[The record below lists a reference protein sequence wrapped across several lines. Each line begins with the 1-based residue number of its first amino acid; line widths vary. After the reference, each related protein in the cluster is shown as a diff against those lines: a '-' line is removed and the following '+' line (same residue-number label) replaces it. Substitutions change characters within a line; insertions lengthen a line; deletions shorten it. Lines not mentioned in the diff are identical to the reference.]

1 MIKGEE
7 TKMSTIVDV
16 KGTPYEQ
23 GVQEGEQLRDV
34 IARNIGTV
42 ERSLVDNHMD
52 SERYRT
58 FVARNLEFMRRA
70 HQDIYDEM
78 RGIADGA
85 QIPFDKIV
93 RLNIPAYFMDEYFS
107 QECSMLMVRGKAT
120 ADGNTYVIKN
130 RDMSMYIEQA
140 VIRREYPDGLKMVEI
155 NGAGTVTYPAC
166 GMNSYGLGVTNT
178 GFWSSKAP
186 SDVERV
192 DSAHIF
198 LNSHILLYHCKSA
211 KEALEQVKNT
221 PRMNGLNVI
230 LVDTR
235 DAYCVEMTK
244 DDVFV
249 QEDDGSGVFYRSNH
263 YISEKFSHLNPSPE
277 EYMSTFARYE
287 RIGELVQE
295 RYGKLRFQ
303 DLFRIMSDHKN
314 GVNAICRHPQGSV
327 LSQTISCSMFVLEDR
342 EAWTTIGNP
351 CEHLKF
357 TAI

>member
-1 MIKGEE
+1 MR
-7 TKMSTIVDV
+7 TIIEA
-16 KGTPYEQ
+16 KGTPYQQ
-23 GVQEGEQLRDV
+23 GVIQGEQLRETIEKNV
-34 IARNIGTV
+34 QTV
-42 ERSLVDNHMD
+42 LAEMEKNHMNT
-52 SERYRT
+52 ERYRS
-58 FVARNLEFMRRA
+58 FVDRNLRFMEQFHR
-70 HQDIYDEM
+70 DIYDEM
-78 RGIADGA
+78 KGIADGSGILF
-85 QIPFDKIV
+85 QDIV
-93 RLNIPAYFMDEYFS
+93 YLNIPAYFMDEYFN

-186 SDVERV
+186 SAAERV

-198 LNSHILLYHCKSA
+198 LNAHILLAQCKSA
-211 KEALEQVKNT
+211 KEALKCLEET

-230 LVDTR
+230 LVDTK
-235 DAYCVEMTK
+235 DAFCVEMTK
-244 DDVFV
+244 DEIFV
-249 QEDDGSGVFYRSNH
+249 MEDDGSGVLFRSNH
-263 YISEKFSHLNPSPE
+263 YISDKFCHLNPGRD
-277 EYMSTFARYE
+277 EYASTFMRYE
-287 RIGELVQE
+287 RIEELVKE

-314 GVNAICRHPQGSV
+314 GINAICRHPQGEV
-327 LSQTISCSMFVLEDR
+327 LSQTISSSMFVLEDC

-351 CEHLKF
+351 CESLRFAALK
-357 TAI
+357 

>member
-1 MIKGEE
+1 MN
-7 TKMSTIVDV
+7 TIVEV

-23 GVQEGEQLRDV
+23 GIQEGQQLRDV
-34 IARNIGTV
+34 ILRNIATV
-42 ERSLVDNHMD
+42 DRNLADNHMD

-58 FVARNLEFMRRA
+58 FVARNLEFMRRE

-85 QIPFDKIV
+85 QIPFDEIV

-107 QECSMLMVRGKAT
+107 QECSMLMARGEAT
-120 ADGNTYVIKN
+120 VDGKTYVIKN
-130 RDMSMYIEQA
+130 RDINMYLEQA
-140 VIRREYPDGLKMVEI
+140 IIRREYPDGLRVVEI
-155 NGAGTVTYPAC
+155 YGAGIVTNPAC
-166 GMNSYGLGVTNT
+166 GINSYGVGVTTT

-198 LNSHILLYHCKSA
+198 LNCHTLLCRCKTA

-230 LVDTR
+230 LVDAE

-244 DDVFV
+244 DDIFV

-263 YISEKFSHLNPSPE
+263 YISQKFSHLNPSVE
-277 EYMSTFARYE
+277 EYASTFARYE
-287 RIGELVQE
+287 RMGELVQE
-295 RYGKLRFQ
+295 HYGNLRFQ

-314 GVNAICRHPQGSV
+314 GINAICRHPEGNV
-327 LSQTISCSMFVLEDR
+327 RSQTVSCSMFVLEDC
-342 EAWTTIGNP
+342 EVWTTIGNP
-351 CEHLKF
+351 CEHLRF
-357 TAI
+357 ASV